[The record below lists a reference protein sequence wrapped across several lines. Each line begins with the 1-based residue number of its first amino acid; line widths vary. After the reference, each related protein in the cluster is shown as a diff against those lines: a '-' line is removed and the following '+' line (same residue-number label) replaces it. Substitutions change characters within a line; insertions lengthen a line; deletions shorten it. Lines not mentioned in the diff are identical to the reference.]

1 MRVVEIARHM
11 LSHRGREAGDT
22 MIRGIRPLILG
33 LIGGTAS
40 AAATG
45 ASYPMTAD
53 HWDVQGTAGF
63 EVRDGRDTLRLGN
76 FKGTPVGGGQ
86 ANLKGVQFATGV
98 IEFDM
103 LITGERDFVGP
114 VFRQVQD
121 GFGEVIYL
129 RPHLNGKPDAIQYTP
144 VVNNNLAWQ
153 IFTGPGFE
161 AETTFPLSKWM
172 HVRTDVF
179 ETSAAV
185 SIDGK
190 EVLHVPYLKGK
201 SGSGEVGVVALAGG
215 DFIANFSVEPI
226 VNYRDPEAAPPI
238 APLPAGSVTSWKVT
252 PAITQ
257 DEAFARAAKS
267 NWAGVNWQTVAVET
281 NGIANL
287 SKAGPDA
294 DDRHSFIARFTVNS
308 RSAHRELLQFGFS
321 DAVRVYVNGIPL
333 YEGADLQFSRD
344 YRFLGHVGFWDA
356 VFLPLKAGSNDIA
369 FVVTD
374 DTNGGTAAA
383 AKLDPH
389 SLVTIN

>member
-1 MRVVEIARHM
+1 MRVVDIARRM
-11 LSHRGREAGDT
+11 LSRGGRDAGDA
-22 MIRGIRPLILG
+22 MIRRVQAAIFG
-33 LIGGTAS
+33 LIAGTAG
-40 AAATG
+40 AAATA
-45 ASYPMTAD
+45 ASYPMTPD
-53 HWDVQGTAGF
+53 LWDLQGTAGF
-63 EVRDGRDTLRLGN
+63 EVRDGRATLRLGN
-76 FKGTPVGGGQ
+76 LEGKPVGGGQ
-86 ANLKGVQFATGV
+86 ANLKGVEFETGI

-114 VFRQVQD
+114 VFRQVED

-161 AETTFPLSKWM
+161 AETTFPLNTWM

-179 ETSAAV
+179 EASAAV
-185 SIDGK
+185 SIDGRL
-190 EVLHVPYLKGK
+190 VLHVPRLKGK
-201 SGSGEVGVVALAGG
+201 AGSGEVGVVALAGG

-226 VNYRDPEAAPPI
+226 ANYRDPEAAPPI
-238 APLPAGSVTSWKVT
+238 KPLPAGSVTIWQVT
-252 PAITQ
+252 PAMSQ
-257 DEAFARAAKS
+257 SEAFARAAKS

-308 RSAHRELLQFGFS
+308 RTAHRELMQFGFS

-333 YEGADLQFSRD
+333 YEGADAQFSRD

-383 AKLDPH
+383 AKLDPQ
-389 SLVTIN
+389 SAVTIN